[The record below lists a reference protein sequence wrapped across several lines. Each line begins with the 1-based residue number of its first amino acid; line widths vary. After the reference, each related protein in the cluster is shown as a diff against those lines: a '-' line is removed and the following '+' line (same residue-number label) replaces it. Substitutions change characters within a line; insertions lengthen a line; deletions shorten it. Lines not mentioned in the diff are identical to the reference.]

1 MVEQSKVQLIAQLD
15 RARTGLSRTAA
26 ELRHDVDLP
35 QHLRSTYINHKG
47 AWIGG
52 AAALGWVI
60 SRLPG
65 RTKKQ
70 KVQVAKN
77 SHPNGTSQA
86 QARKYAMG
94 GILLTLLR
102 FVFDALKP
110 TLTTIASRKIKDMAV
125 DRIRW

>member
-1 MVEQSKVQLIAQLD
+1 MSLSASK
-15 RARTGLSRTAA
+15 
-26 ELRHDVDLP
+26 LREDMNLP
-35 QHLRSTYINHKG
+35 QHLRSTYVNHKG

-65 RTKKQ
+65 RRKKQ
-70 KVQVAKN
+70 KAQIAN
-77 SHPNGTSQA
+77 HSHQNGSSQT
-86 QARKYAMG
+86 QARKYALG

-102 FVFDALKP
+102 VVFDALKP
-110 TLTTIASRKIKDMAV
+110 TLTAVASRKIKDMAS